1 MGDLFDF
8 LRVHHVSIENANQA
22 ESIMY
27 KYAKEYAAKEC
38 AKLQEKHEEVVSKL
52 EQKIKDLSTPSKGF
66 AEMVAN
72 AIKENPALFKT
83 ALTQIIV
90 DNLSLGDNSVEYA
103 GDYIQLNWMD
113 HNLGEVCIQNYPD
126 D

>member
-66 AEMVAN
+66 AKMVAN
-72 AIKENPALFKT
+72 AIKENPDLFKT

-103 GDYIQLNWMD
+103 GDYVQLNWMD

>member
-1 MGDLFDF
+1 MRDLFDF
-8 LRVHHVSIENANQA
+8 LRSHHVSVENANQA

-52 EQKIKDLSTPSKGF
+52 EQRIKDLSAPSKGF

-72 AIKENPALFKT
+72 AIKENPDLFKV

-90 DNLSLGDNSVEYA
+90 DNLSLDDNSVEYA
-103 GDYIQLNWMD
+103 GDYVQLNWMD
-113 HNLGEVCIQNYPD
+113 HNLGEVCIQNYPED
-126 D
+126 

>member
-1 MGDLFDF
+1 MRDLFDF
-8 LRVHHVSIENANQA
+8 LRSHHVSVENANQA

-52 EQKIKDLSTPSKGF
+52 EQRIKDLSTPSKGF
-66 AEMVAN
+66 TEMVAN
-72 AIKENPALFKT
+72 AIKENPDLFKT

-90 DNLSLGDNSVEYA
+90 DNLSIDNNSVEYA
-103 GDYIQLNWMD
+103 GEYVQLNWMD
-113 HNLGEVCIQNYPD
+113 HNLGEVCIQNYSD

>member
-1 MGDLFDF
+1 MRDLFDF
-8 LRVHHVSIENANQA
+8 LRSHHVSVENANQA

-52 EQKIKDLSTPSKGF
+52 EQRIKDLSTPSKGF

-72 AIKENPALFKT
+72 AIKENPDLFKV

-90 DNLSLGDNSVEYA
+90 DSLSLDDNSVAYA
-103 GDYIQLNWMD
+103 GNYVQLSWMG
-113 HNLGEVCIQNYPD
+113 HNLGEVCIQSYPD

>member
-1 MGDLFDF
+1 MRDLFDF
-8 LRVHHVSIENANQA
+8 LRSHHVSVENANQA

-52 EQKIKDLSTPSKGF
+52 EQRIKDLSSPSKGF

-72 AIKENPALFKT
+72 AIKENPDLFKV

-90 DNLSLGDNSVEYA
+90 DNLSLDDNSVEYA
-103 GDYIQLNWMD
+103 GNYVQLNWMG
-113 HNLGEVCIQNYPD
+113 HNLGEVCIQSYPD

>member
-72 AIKENPALFKT
+72 AIKENPDLFKT

-103 GDYIQLNWMD
+103 GDYVQLNWMN

>member
-1 MGDLFDF
+1 MRDLFDF
-8 LRVHHVSIENANQA
+8 LRSHHVSAENANQA

-38 AKLQEKHEEVVSKL
+38 AKLQEKHEEIVSKL
-52 EQKIKDLSTPSKGF
+52 EQRIKDLSAPSKGF

-72 AIKENPALFKT
+72 AIKENSDLFKV

-90 DNLSLGDNSVEYA
+90 DSLSLDDNSVEYA
-103 GDYIQLNWMD
+103 GEYAQLNWMG
-113 HNLGEVCIQNYPD
+113 HNLGEVCIQSYLD

>member
-1 MGDLFDF
+1 MRDLFDF
-8 LRVHHVSIENANQA
+8 LRSHHVSVENANQA

-38 AKLQEKHEEVVSKL
+38 AKLQEKHEVVSKL
-52 EQKIKDLSTPSKGF
+52 EQRIKDLSSPSKGF

-72 AIKENPALFKT
+72 AIKENPALFET

-90 DNLSLGDNSVEYA
+90 DNLSLDDNSVAYA
-103 GDYIQLNWMD
+103 GNYVQLSWMG

>member
-1 MGDLFDF
+1 MRDLFDF
-8 LRVHHVSIENANQA
+8 LRSHHVSVENANQA

-38 AKLQEKHEEVVSKL
+38 AKLQEKHEEAVSKL
-52 EQKIKDLSTPSKGF
+52 EQRIKDLSAPSKGF
-66 AEMVAN
+66 AEMAAN
-72 AIKENPALFKT
+72 AIKENPDLFTT

-90 DNLSLGDNSVEYA
+90 DNLSLDDNSVAYA
-103 GDYIQLNWMD
+103 GNYVQLSWMD
-113 HNLGEVCIQNYPD
+113 HNLGEVCIQNYSD

>member
-1 MGDLFDF
+1 MRDLFDF
-8 LRVHHVSIENANQA
+8 LRSHHVSVENANQA

-52 EQKIKDLSTPSKGF
+52 EQRIKDLSAPSKGF

-72 AIKENPALFKT
+72 AIKENPDLFKV

-90 DNLSLGDNSVEYA
+90 DSLFLDDNSVEYA
-103 GDYIQLNWMD
+103 GEYVQLNWMD
-113 HNLGEVCIQNYPD
+113 HNLGEVCIQSYSD

>member
-38 AKLQEKHEEVVSKL
+38 AKLQEKHEEAVSKL
-52 EQKIKDLSTPSKGF
+52 EQRIKDLSSPSKGF

-72 AIKENPALFKT
+72 AIKENPDLFKT

-103 GDYIQLNWMD
+103 GYYVQLNWMD

>member
-1 MGDLFDF
+1 MRDLFDF
-8 LRVHHVSIENANQA
+8 LRSHHVSAENANQA

-38 AKLQEKHEEVVSKL
+38 AKLQEKHEEVVLKL
-52 EQKIKDLSTPSKGF
+52 EQRIKDLSAPSKGF

-72 AIKENPALFKT
+72 AIKENPDLFKT
-83 ALTQIIV
+83 AFTQIIV
-90 DNLSLGDNSVEYA
+90 DNLSLDDNSVEYA
-103 GDYIQLNWMD
+103 GEYVQLNWMD

-126 D
+126 Y

>member
-1 MGDLFDF
+1 MRELFDF
-8 LRVHHVSIENANQA
+8 LRSHHVSAENANKA

-27 KYAKEYAAKEC
+27 RYAKEYAVKEC

-52 EQKIKDLSTPSKGF
+52 GQRIKDLSAPSKGF

-72 AIKENPALFKT
+72 AIKENPGLFKG
-83 ALTQIIV
+83 ALTQIII
-90 DNLSLGDNSVEYA
+90 DNLALDNNSVEYA
-103 GDYIQLNWMD
+103 GNYVQLSWMD
-113 HNLGEVCIQNYPD
+113 HNLGEVCIQNYSD

>member
-8 LRVHHVSIENANQA
+8 LRVHHVSVENANQA

-52 EQKIKDLSTPSKGF
+52 EQRIKDLSAPSKGF

-72 AIKENPALFKT
+72 AIKENPDLFKV

-90 DNLSLGDNSVEYA
+90 DNLSLDDNSVEYA
-103 GDYIQLNWMD
+103 GDYVQLNWMD

>member
-1 MGDLFDF
+1 MRELFDF
-8 LRVHHVSIENANQA
+8 LRSHHVSAENANKA

-27 KYAKEYAAKEC
+27 RYAKEYAANEC

-52 EQKIKDLSTPSKGF
+52 DQRIKDLSTPSKGF

-72 AIKENPALFKT
+72 AIKENPDLFT
-83 ALTQIIV
+83 AALTQIIV
-90 DNLSLGDNSVEYA
+90 DSLSLDDNSVRYA
-103 GDYIQLNWMD
+103 GNYVQLSWMG
-113 HNLGEVCIQNYPD
+113 HNLGEVCIQNYSD

>member
-1 MGDLFDF
+1 MRDLFDF
-8 LRVHHVSIENANQA
+8 LRSHHVSIENANQA

-52 EQKIKDLSTPSKGF
+52 EQRIKDLSSPSKGF

-72 AIKENPALFKT
+72 AIKENPTLFKT

-90 DNLSLGDNSVEYA
+90 DNLSLDDNSVEYA
-103 GDYIQLNWMD
+103 GNYVQLNWMG
-113 HNLGEVCIQNYPD
+113 HNLGEVCIQNYSD

>member
-1 MGDLFDF
+1 MRDLFDF
-8 LRVHHVSIENANQA
+8 LRSHHVSVENAHQA

-52 EQKIKDLSTPSKGF
+52 EQRIKDLSAPSKGF

-72 AIKENPALFKT
+72 AIKENPDLFEV

-90 DNLSLGDNSVEYA
+90 DNLSLDDNSVRYAGEYA
-103 GDYIQLNWMD
+103 QLNWMG
-113 HNLGEVCIQNYPD
+113 HNLGEVCIQNYPED
-126 D
+126 

>member
-1 MGDLFDF
+1 MRDLFDF
-8 LRVHHVSIENANQA
+8 LRSHHVSVENANQA

-38 AKLQEKHEEVVSKL
+38 AKLQENHEEVVSKL
-52 EQKIKDLSTPSKGF
+52 EQRIKDLSAPSKGF

-72 AIKENPALFKT
+72 AIKENPDLFKV

-90 DNLSLGDNSVEYA
+90 DSLSLDDNSVAYA
-103 GDYIQLNWMD
+103 GNYVQLSWMG

>member
-1 MGDLFDF
+1 
-8 LRVHHVSIENANQA
+8 
-22 ESIMY
+22 MY

-52 EQKIKDLSTPSKGF
+52 EQRIKDLSSPSKGF

-72 AIKENPALFKT
+72 AIKENPPPSPPPPPPP
-83 ALTQIIV
+83 IV

-103 GDYIQLNWMD
+103 GNYVQLNWMD

>member
-1 MGDLFDF
+1 MRDLFDF
-8 LRVHHVSIENANQA
+8 LRSHHVSAENANQA

-52 EQKIKDLSTPSKGF
+52 EQKIKDLSAPSKGF

-72 AIKENPALFKT
+72 AIKENPDLFET
-83 ALTQIIV
+83 AFTQIIV
-90 DNLSLGDNSVEYA
+90 DNLSLDNNSVEYA
-103 GDYIQLNWMD
+103 GNYVQLNWMD

>member
-8 LRVHHVSIENANQA
+8 LRSHHVSAENAKKA

-52 EQKIKDLSTPSKGF
+52 EQRIKDLSAPSKGF

-72 AIKENPALFKT
+72 AIKENPDLFKT

-103 GDYIQLNWMD
+103 GDYVQLNWMD

>member
-1 MGDLFDF
+1 MRDLFDF
-8 LRVHHVSIENANQA
+8 LRSHHVNVENANQA

-52 EQKIKDLSTPSKGF
+52 EQRIKDLSSPSKGF

-103 GDYIQLNWMD
+103 GDYVQLNWMD
-113 HNLGEVCIQNYPD
+113 HNLGEVCIQNYPED
-126 D
+126 

>member
-1 MGDLFDF
+1 MDDLFNF
-8 LRVHHVSIENANQA
+8 LRSHHVSAENANVA

-27 KYAKEYAAKEC
+27 KYAKEYAAGEC

-52 EQKIKDLSTPSKGF
+52 GQRIKDLSTPSKGF

-72 AIKENPALFKT
+72 AIKENPTMFKT
-83 ALTQIIV
+83 AITQIIV
-90 DNLSLGDNSVEYA
+90 DNLSLDTNSVEYD
-103 GDYIQLNWMD
+103 GRYVRLNWMN
-113 HNLGEVCIQNYPD
+113 HELGEVCIQSYPD

>member
-1 MGDLFDF
+1 MRDLFDF
-8 LRVHHVSIENANQA
+8 LRSHHVSVENANQA

-52 EQKIKDLSTPSKGF
+52 EQRIKDLSSPSKGF

-72 AIKENPALFKT
+72 AIKENPTLFKT

-90 DNLSLGDNSVEYA
+90 DNLSLDDNSVEYA
-103 GDYIQLNWMD
+103 GNYVQLNWMD
-113 HNLGEVCIQNYPD
+113 HNLGEVCIQNYSD

>member
-1 MGDLFDF
+1 MRDLFDF
-8 LRVHHVSIENANQA
+8 LRSHHVSVENANQA

-52 EQKIKDLSTPSKGF
+52 EQRIKDLSVPSKGF

-72 AIKENPALFKT
+72 VIKENPDLFKV

-90 DNLSLGDNSVEYA
+90 DSLSLDDNSVEYA
-103 GDYIQLNWMD
+103 GEYVQLNWMD
-113 HNLGEVCIQNYPD
+113 HNLGEVCIQSYPD

>member
-8 LRVHHVSIENANQA
+8 LRSHHVSVENANQA

-38 AKLQEKHEEVVSKL
+38 AKLQEKHEEIVSKL
-52 EQKIKDLSTPSKGF
+52 EQRIKDLSAPSKGF

-72 AIKENPALFKT
+72 AIKENPDLFKV

-90 DNLSLGDNSVEYA
+90 DNLSLNDNSVEYA
-103 GDYIQLNWMD
+103 GEYVQLNWMD
-113 HNLGEVCIQNYPD
+113 HNLGEVCIQSYPD

>member
-1 MGDLFDF
+1 MRDLFDF
-8 LRVHHVSIENANQA
+8 LRSHHVSIENANQA

-52 EQKIKDLSTPSKGF
+52 EQRIKDLSAPSKGF

-72 AIKENPALFKT
+72 AIKENPDLFKV

-90 DNLSLGDNSVEYA
+90 DNLSLDDNSVEYA
-103 GDYIQLNWMD
+103 GEYVQLNWVD

>member
-1 MGDLFDF
+1 MRDLFDF
-8 LRVHHVSIENANQA
+8 LRSHHVSVENANQA

-52 EQKIKDLSTPSKGF
+52 EQRIKDLSAPSKGF

-72 AIKENPALFKT
+72 AIKENPDLFKI

-90 DNLSLGDNSVEYA
+90 DNLSLDDNNVEYA
-103 GDYIQLNWMD
+103 GEYVQLNWMD

>member
-1 MGDLFDF
+1 MRDLFDF
-8 LRVHHVSIENANQA
+8 LRSHHVSAENANQA

-52 EQKIKDLSTPSKGF
+52 EQRIKDLSSPSKGF

-72 AIKENPALFKT
+72 AIKENPDLFKV

-90 DNLSLGDNSVEYA
+90 DNLSLDDNSVEYA
-103 GDYIQLNWMD
+103 GEYVQLNWMD

>member
-1 MGDLFDF
+1 MRDLFDF
-8 LRVHHVSIENANQA
+8 LRSHHVSAENAHQA

-38 AKLQEKHEEVVSKL
+38 AKLQEKHEEIVSKL
-52 EQKIKDLSTPSKGF
+52 EQRIKDLSTPSKGF

-72 AIKENPALFKT
+72 AIKENPALFET

-90 DNLSLGDNSVEYA
+90 DNLSLDNNSVEYA
-103 GDYIQLNWMD
+103 GNYVQLNWMD

>member
-72 AIKENPALFKT
+72 AIKENPDLFKT

-90 DNLSLGDNSVEYA
+90 DNLSLGDHSVEYA
-103 GDYIQLNWMD
+103 GDYVQLNWMD

>member
-1 MGDLFDF
+1 MRDLFDF
-8 LRVHHVSIENANQA
+8 LRSHHVSVENANQA

-38 AKLQEKHEEVVSKL
+38 AKLQEKHKEVVSKL
-52 EQKIKDLSTPSKGF
+52 EQRIKDLSAPSKGF

-72 AIKENPALFKT
+72 AIKENPDLFKV

-90 DNLSLGDNSVEYA
+90 DNLSLDDNSVAYA
-103 GDYIQLNWMD
+103 GNYVQLSWMD
-113 HNLGEVCIQNYPD
+113 HNLGEVCIQNYSD

>member
-1 MGDLFDF
+1 MRDLYDF
-8 LRVHHVSIENANQA
+8 LRSHHVSVENANKA

-27 KYAKEYAAKEC
+27 RYAKEYAANEC

-52 EQKIKDLSTPSKGF
+52 DQRIKDLSTPSKGF

-72 AIKENPALFKT
+72 AIKENPDLFKI

-90 DNLSLGDNSVEYA
+90 DNLSLDNNSVEYA
-103 GDYIQLNWMD
+103 GDYVQLNWMG

>member
-1 MGDLFDF
+1 MRDLFDF
-8 LRVHHVSIENANQA
+8 LRSHHVSVENANQA

-38 AKLQEKHEEVVSKL
+38 AKLQEKHEEAVSKL
-52 EQKIKDLSTPSKGF
+52 EQRIKDLSSPSKGF

-103 GDYIQLNWMD
+103 GDYVQLNWMD
-113 HNLGEVCIQNYPD
+113 HNLGEVCIQNYPED
-126 D
+126 

>member
-1 MGDLFDF
+1 MRDLFDF
-8 LRVHHVSIENANQA
+8 LRSHHVSAENANQA

-52 EQKIKDLSTPSKGF
+52 EQRIKDLSSPSKGF

-72 AIKENPALFKT
+72 AIKENPDLFKV

-90 DNLSLGDNSVEYA
+90 DSLSLDDNSVEYA
-103 GDYIQLNWMD
+103 GEYVQLNWMD

>member
-1 MGDLFDF
+1 MDDLFNF
-8 LRVHHVSIENANQA
+8 LRSHHVSAENANVA

-27 KYAKEYAAKEC
+27 KYAKEYAAREC
-38 AKLQEKHEEVVSKL
+38 AELQKKHEEVVSKL
-52 EQKIKDLSTPSKGF
+52 GQRIKDLSTPSKGF

-72 AIKENPALFKT
+72 AIKENPTLFKT

-90 DNLSLGDNSVEYA
+90 DNLSLDTNSVEYD
-103 GDYIQLNWMD
+103 GRYVQLNWM
-113 HNLGEVCIQNYPD
+113 NRGLGEVCIQSYPD

>member
-1 MGDLFDF
+1 MRDLFDF
-8 LRVHHVSIENANQA
+8 LRSHHVSVENANQA

-52 EQKIKDLSTPSKGF
+52 EQRIKDLSSPSKGF

-72 AIKENPALFKT
+72 AIKENPALFET

-90 DNLSLGDNSVEYA
+90 DNLSLDDNSVAYA
-103 GDYIQLNWMD
+103 GNYVQLSWMG